1 MKWEL
6 FMSTFCLVYL
16 LGVQQLNVQGNHIL
30 LAMLTSLAI
39 GTANLLV
46 IRGASVLD
54 WHSTVDVVLYLSG
67 GVIGIAS
74 AMRTHHLLLAAYAA
88 TGLIVTP
95 TDSGEINANC
105 EGRGLRKIRGQRSY
119 RSKDAGKV
127 VRHSAAKNHV
137 NPRLQYSASRR
148 GSNVAY
154 AATRKAVLLRNRRNA
169 PSVS

>member
-54 WHSTVDVVLYLSG
+54 WHSQRYAHSPFAFG
-67 GVIGIAS
+67 GIRCHWV
-74 AMRTHHLLLAAYAA
+74 
-88 TGLIVTP
+88 
-95 TDSGEINANC
+95 NC
-105 EGRGLRKIRGQRSY
+105 
-119 RSKDAGKV
+119 
-127 VRHSAAKNHV
+127 
-137 NPRLQYSASRR
+137 YSD
-148 GSNVAY
+148 
-154 AATRKAVLLRNRRNA
+154 
-169 PSVS
+169 